1 MTNNQK
7 NEYNNLHIK
16 YAFFVKYSQTCA
28 IGHLWTTATNG
39 PKRGRCIQVWLFC
52 FKPGE
57 LTVKISQYQDQYL
70 LRTSWATQLCLGFL
84 LLAISLCLSV
94 FVSLP
99 LSLCLSPLSFYFS
112 HLSLYLSNSPI
123 YLSIFLFL
131 PSISLSFY
139 FSHLSLYLYPLSLSL
154 SRSLSL
160 YLSFSPIYLS
170 IYTIYLSI
178 YTLYLYLSP
187 LLPCLFPDKKFPA
200 LGQIPSFR
208 SKFGDN
214 TFI

>member
-112 HLSLYLSNSPI
+112 HLSLYLSISPI
-123 YLSIFLFL
+123 YLSISTLYLYLYLDHYLSIFLFL
-131 PSISLSFY
+131 PSISLSIP
-139 FSHLSLYLYPLSLSL
+139 SISLS
-154 SRSLSL
+154 
-160 YLSFSPIYLS
+160 
-170 IYTIYLSI
+170 
-178 YTLYLYLSP
+178 
-187 LLPCLFPDKKFPA
+187 
-200 LGQIPSFR
+200 IPSISISLPSSPVSFQIR
-208 SKFGDN
+208 NSLL
-214 TFI
+214 